1 MSTLAS
7 MHIMH
12 TPTYSTTTLHSSS
25 TLRARSMQIMH
36 ITYAYSSSTVPEE
49 LFSRASMHTT
59 LVVYN
64 TLVVLLATIYIFQG
78 NFGCVIMRL
87 HLRLSA
93 LGGAV
98 DEQTDGQSSYSS
110 STPY

>member
-59 LVVYN
+59 L
-64 TLVVLLATIYIFQG
+64 ASSIY
-78 NFGCVIMRL
+78 
-87 HLRLSA
+87 
-93 LGGAV
+93 
-98 DEQTDGQSSYSS
+98 YSS
-110 STPY
+110 STTSYDIYLPG

>member
-1 MSTLAS
+1 
-7 MHIMH
+7 
-12 TPTYSTTTLHSSS
+12 
-25 TLRARSMQIMH
+25 MQIMH

-59 LVVYN
+59 LVVYT

-98 DEQTDGQSSYSS
+98 DEQTDGQSSYSI
-110 STPY
+110 